1 MPLSKAQKKLLTA
14 FNQPTIISD
23 DIKTERLK
31 LYHMGQ
37 RVYHFHIYQAWAQ
50 QLITADTAETLLKLT
65 PPVFPLRGQ
74 DFIDLG
80 YPTGPEIQKCLK
92 TAESIWAN
100 NGFSDNKE
108 LVLKQFLVYN
118 KR

>member
-1 MPLSKAQKKLLTA
+1 M
-14 FNQPTIISD
+14 
-23 DIKTERLK
+23 
-31 LYHMGQ
+31 
-37 RVYHFHIYQAWAQ
+37 YHFHIYQAWAQ

-65 PPVFPLRGQ
+65 PPVFPLKGQ

-80 YPTGPEIQKCLK
+80 YPTGPEIQKYLK